1 MNKKKEERK
10 HHGYKWP
17 GLSPSQNVFL
27 NAYIVTGSIAGA
39 HQRSRKSR
47 TNHYYWLRDSE
58 PYQEAYED
66 ATKILLE
73 ELESELHRRATEGVH
88 EPVVYQGQFMH
99 AAKRNERGQIVMD
112 ANGNTVYETEPMY
125 IRRPSDV
132 LLMFRLK
139 KLDPSYRENSK
150 VELGT
155 ADGAPLSIKV
165 EFVKAGE
172 PGGSP

>member
-1 MNKKKEERK
+1 LKKKEENK
-10 HHGYKWP
+10 HRGYAWP
-17 GLSPSQNVFL
+17 GLSPPQNAFL

-39 HQRSRKSR
+39 HQRSGKSR

-58 PYQEAYED
+58 PYQDAYAD

-73 ELESELHRRATEGVH
+73 ELEADLHRRATEGVH
-88 EPVVYQGQFMH
+88 EPVVYQGQFCH
-99 AAKRNERGQIVMD
+99 APKRNERGQIILD
-112 ANGNTVYETEPMY
+112 ANGHTVYENAPMF

-150 VELGT
+150 VEVAGT
-155 ADGAPLSIKV
+155 GGGPLSIEV
-165 EFVKAGE
+165 RFVKAEGE
-172 PGGSP
+172 

>member
-1 MNKKKEERK
+1 MPTKKEERK

-27 NAYIVTGSIAGA
+27 NAYIIEGSIAGA

-47 TNHYYWLRDSE
+47 RNHYYWLRDSE

-73 ELESELHRRATEGVH
+73 ELEAVLHRRATIGVGK
-88 EPVVYQGQFMH
+88 PVVYQGQYCH
-99 AAKRNERGQIVMD
+99 DAKRNERGQIVKD
-112 ANGNTVYETEPMY
+112 ANGHVEYENERMV
-125 IRRPSDV
+125 INEPSDNC
-132 LLMFRLK
+132 LMFLIK

-150 VELGT
+150 VEL
-155 ADGAPLSIKV
+155 AGAGGGPLSIKV

-172 PGGSP
+172 